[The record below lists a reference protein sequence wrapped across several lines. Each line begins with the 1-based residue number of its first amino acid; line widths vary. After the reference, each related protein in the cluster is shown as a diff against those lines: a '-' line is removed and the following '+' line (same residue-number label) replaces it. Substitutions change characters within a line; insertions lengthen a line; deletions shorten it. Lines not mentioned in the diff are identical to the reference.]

1 MQKPACIVLLA
12 ALGLCAQ
19 TARHVTSP
27 KEEFGFNIGDDY
39 RLVNYSQLES
49 YWKKLASESDRMR
62 LSDIGMTAEGRHQW
76 MAIVTSPEN
85 LKNLARY
92 KEISQK
98 LAAAEGLSSDQAQAL
113 AAEGKAVVWIDG
125 GLHATETAG
134 SQQLLEMVYQML
146 TRNDPETLRLL
157 NDDIILCVAANP
169 DGQELVANWYMREK
183 DETRRTMNGL
193 PRLYNKYIGHDDNRD
208 SLTSNMPE
216 TANMNRQLFIEW
228 NPQLMYNHHQSGPAG
243 EVIFIPPLRDPVNHN
258 LDPLVTLGIQAV
270 GTAMHERLVAQGRGG
285 SGMRTQANYDGW
297 WNGGMRNTATYHNT
311 IALLTEIIGSPTPM
325 EIPLIPEKQLYISD
339 LPLPIAPQPWRFRQ
353 TIDYLM
359 ETNRGM
365 LDYAARNR
373 ETLLY
378 NIWRMGMNSIE
389 RGSKDSWT
397 ITPKRIDALRA
408 AAGEPA
414 GARGGRAAQAAG
426 GGDSPGGGFAARG
439 VSTALYEKVLHD
451 PTMRDPRGYIIPS
464 DQPDFPTATRFINTL
479 LKSGITV
486 LQASAA
492 FQVAGKSYPAG
503 SYVVK
508 TAQAFRPFVR
518 DMFEPQDHPR
528 DDLFP
533 GGPPIPPYDI
543 AGWTLAMQMGVQYDR
558 ILDGFDGPFIKL
570 NGLQKPMPRTVSGP
584 TNPAGYLISHQS
596 NYSFTLV
603 NRLLKANAEVYWL
616 QGAAQAA
623 GVDLGT
629 GAIWVP
635 ASAAALPV
643 LQKGASDLGVAV
655 YAIAKP
661 PSGDAFRIP
670 KVRIGL
676 YDQYGG
682 LMPSGWTRWLFEQYE
697 FPFEVV
703 YPQMLDAG
711 NLKSRFDVLVF
722 PDGAMRAAGGRGGGG
737 GRGGADPQNVPEE
750 YRGWTGRITE
760 EKTIPQIKQF
770 VESGGAV
777 VTVGSSTSMAG
788 LLGVPLANA
797 LTEKGADGQ
806 ERALTRDK
814 FYIPGSLMR
823 ARIDNTNPLAYGM
836 PETVDVFFDNNPVF
850 RLPADAKAKGE
861 TPVAWFAGKETLDS
875 GWALGQQLL
884 DGATAVVEAK
894 AGEGKVFAMGPEV
907 TFRGEPDGTYKLL
920 FNGLFYG
927 AAKAVTL
934 R

>member
-1 MQKPACIVLLA
+1 
-12 ALGLCAQ
+12 
-19 TARHVTSP
+19 
-27 KEEFGFNIGDDY
+27 
-39 RLVNYSQLES
+39 
-49 YWKKLASESDRMR
+49 
-62 LSDIGMTAEGRHQW
+62 
-76 MAIVTSPEN
+76 
-85 LKNLARY
+85 
-92 KEISQK
+92 
-98 LAAAEGLSSDQAQAL
+98 
-113 AAEGKAVVWIDG
+113 
-125 GLHATETAG
+125 
-134 SQQLLEMVYQML
+134 
-146 TRNDPETLRLL
+146 
-157 NDDIILCVAANP
+157 
-169 DGQELVANWYMREK
+169 MREK
-183 DETRRTMNGL
+183 DETRSSMNGL
-193 PRLYNKYIGHDDNRD
+193 PLLYNKYIGHDDNRD

-228 NPQLMYNHHQSGPAG
+228 NPHLMYNHHQSGPAG

-270 GTAMHERLVAQGRGG
+270 GTAMHERLVAQGKGG

-311 IALLTEIIGSPTPM
+311 IALLTEIIGSPSPM

-339 LPLPIAPQPWRFRQ
+339 LPLPIAPQPWHFRQ

-373 ETLLY
+373 EPLLY

-408 AAGEPA
+408 AAGES
-414 GARGGRAAQAAG
+414 GGRGGRLAQAAVG
-426 GGDSPGGGFAARG
+426 GGDSPGGGGGGRG
-439 VSTALYEKVLHD
+439 GVPAALYEKVLHD
-451 PTMRDPRGYIIPS
+451 PKMRDPRGYIVS
-464 DQPDFPTATRFINTL
+464 ADQADFPTATRFINTL

-486 LQASAA
+486 LQASAT

-543 AGWTLAMQMGVQYDR
+543 AGWTLAMQMGVQYDK
-558 ILDGFDGPFIKL
+558 ILDGFDGPFTKL
-570 NGLQKPMPRTVSGP
+570 KGLQKPMPRSVTGP
-584 TNPAGYLISHQS
+584 SNPAGYLISHRS

-616 QGAAQAA
+616 KGAARAEGA
-623 GVDLGT
+623 DLGT

-635 ASAAALPV
+635 ASAAVTPV
-643 LQKGASDLGVAV
+643 LRQGASELGVAV
-655 YAIAKP
+655 YGVAQA
-661 PSGDAFRIP
+661 PSGEAFRIP

-682 LMPSGWTRWLFEQYE
+682 SMPSGWTRWLFEQYE

-703 YPQMLDAG
+703 YPPMLDAG

-722 PDGAMRAAGGRGGGG
+722 PDGAIRGAGGRGGGG
-737 GRGGADPQNVPEE
+737 GRGGADPQNVPDE
-750 YRGWTGRITE
+750 YRGWLGRITE
-760 EKTIPQIKQF
+760 EKTLPQIKQF

-777 VTVGSSTSMAG
+777 VTVGSSTSIAA
-788 LLGVPLANA
+788 LLGVPLSNA

-814 FYIPGSLMR
+814 FYIPGSLML
-823 ARIDNTNPLAYGM
+823 AHIDNTNPLAYGM

-850 RLPADAKAKGE
+850 RLPTDAKAKGE
-861 TPVAWFAGKETLDS
+861 TPVAWFSGKDTLDS

-884 DGATAVVEAK
+884 DGASAVVEAK
-894 AGEGKVFAMGPEV
+894 AGEGKVFVMGPEV